1 MDSHRKL
8 CNIVKKK
15 LLTLAVEETKKINKH
30 VFLLDLC
37 CGRGGDIF
45 KWGDL
50 KIKRVLAMDVHKESV
65 DEAINRYK
73 KVSNRIKTRISFVH
87 KDVGAGY
94 SNLLKIKASII
105 SCQFA
110 LHYFN
115 DLVSFLSEVSA
126 NLIQGGYFIGIC
138 PDGDLI
144 ESLLD
149 NNIKTENV
157 ELDRSGPSSYY
168 FKLVDTDTVNE
179 TDDYFKFK
187 GLSKEYII
195 RKKELTSIS
204 ESVGLELIEF
214 GNLKNKWKGNHISE
228 LYFSF
233 IFVKK

>member
-15 LLTLAVEETKKINKH
+15 LLILAVKETKKVNKS

-45 KWGDL
+45 KWGNL
-50 KIKRVLAMDVHKESV
+50 EIQRVLALDNHQESV

-73 KVSNRIKTRISFVH
+73 KVSRRIKTRISFVQR
-87 KDVGAGY
+87 DVGAGY
-94 SNLLKIKASII
+94 SDLLNYKASII

-115 DLVSFLSEVSA
+115 DLVSFLSEVS
-126 NLIQGGYFIGIC
+126 NSLIQGGYFIGIC

-144 ESLLD
+144 DSLLD

-157 ELDRSGPSSYY
+157 ELDRAGPSSYY
-168 FKLVDTDTVNE
+168 FKLVDTDTNNR
-179 TDDYFKFK
+179 TDDYFKYK
-187 GLSKEYII
+187 GLSREYII
-195 RKKELTSIS
+195 RKEELASIAN
-204 ESVGLELIEF
+204 SVGLELIEY
-214 GNLKNKWKGNHISE
+214 GNLKDKWKGNHISG